1 MVDRDFKDIGEAT
14 FTVKSFVVRNGLPS
28 AKSNTVLAAWNPPKE
43 WGRFDYLT
51 ALKCMIYSSVLNT
64 SMNRRMIGYIGI
76 ILHGYGA
83 YKDG

>member
-51 ALKCMIYSSVLNT
+51 VLNYLIYSSVVNI
-64 SMNRRMIGYIGI
+64 SMNRRMIEYIGMI
-76 ILHGYGA
+76 HGYGA